1 MEITRVCQT
10 LLLCIALTCL
20 PATVARAA
28 DEKPAAPA
36 DKPSTDKVLRV
47 GIIGLD
53 TSHVIAFTN
62 VINGKKPHPDVQGL
76 KIVAAYPGGSKDL
89 KASADRVEGYT
100 KQIKEQDIEI
110 VDTIP
115 ALLEKV
121 DVVLLESVDG
131 RPHLDQ
137 VKPVFEAHKPV
148 FIDKPLA
155 GSLADGIAIAELG
168 KRTNTPWFSASS
180 LRYSPSIASMA
191 DSKEAGK
198 VLGAVAWSPCEINTS
213 HPDLFWYGIH
223 GVESLFTI
231 MGPGCVSVSRTHTEG
246 TDVATGVWSDGRV
259 GTFRGIRKGKADY
272 GAVVF
277 GAKANVPTAGYGGY
291 EPLLVEIT
299 KFFKTGKPPVTPEQT
314 LEILAFMQAADE
326 SKAQGGKS
334 VTIESVMEKAKAE
347 AATKLK

>member
-1 MEITRVCQT
+1 MEITRVFRT
-10 LLLCIALTCL
+10 LLFCLVMTCASA
-20 PATVARAA
+20 ATIARAA
-28 DEKPAAPA
+28 EDGKP
-36 DKPSTDKVLRV
+36 LRV

-53 TSHVIAFTN
+53 TSHVIAFTKA
-62 VINGKKPHPDVQGL
+62 INDPKPHAGLENL

-89 KASADRVEGYT
+89 PASANRVEGYT
-100 KQIKEQDIEI
+100 KQVKEMGVEI

-131 RPHLDQ
+131 RPHLEQ

-168 KRTNTPWFSASS
+168 KKTNTPWFSASS

-191 DSKEAGK
+191 HSEEAGD
-198 VLGAVAWSPCEINTS
+198 VLGCVAWSPCEINKT

-259 GTFRGIRKGKADY
+259 GTFRGLRTKGVHDY

-277 GAKANVPTAGYGGY
+277 GKKGIVPSMGYGGY
-291 EPLLVEIT
+291 EPLLVEIA
-299 KFFKTGKPPVTPEQT
+299 KFFKTGKPPVMPEQT
-314 LEILAFMQAADE
+314 IEILAFMQAADE
-326 SKAQGGKS
+326 SKAQGGRS

-347 AATKLK
+347 AAKKLGQ